1 MNIVLSADDL
11 ASFSKP
17 TRNEIMRRFTDTMGS
32 LPLPSPNPAPDWQD
46 QFDDVHMPGCE
57 ELTLRQ
63 IDQWMRGISGT
74 VEVGVRII
82 AEHGPVI
89 SARRL
94 IDAGVNIRQFQSA
107 TTKRTRK
114 VTGIADAY
122 FLAWNRWTGSD
133 DPANNFAVTPITHQ
147 SLRRYFTLPV

>member
-1 MNIVLSADDL
+1 MNIVITADDL
-11 ASFSKP
+11 ASFSP
-17 TRNEIMRRFTDTMGS
+17 STRHEIMRRLSDTMGG
-32 LPLPSPNPAPDWQD
+32 LPPPTPNQAPEWREM
-46 QFDDVHMPGCE
+46 FDDVHMPGCE

-63 IDQWMRGISGT
+63 IEQWMRGISDT
-74 VEVGVRII
+74 VDRAVRII

-114 VTGIADAY
+114 VTGLTDAY
-122 FLAWNRWTGSD
+122 FLAWNRWTASD
-133 DPANNFAVTPITHQ
+133 DPANKYAVTPITHQ
-147 SLRRYFTLPV
+147 SLRRYFGLPL